1 MYSCAAA
8 SAFWGLPDLWTVI
21 DAAKLLISL
30 DPSADKVPTAT
41 NVPANLGS
49 RPALIV
55 LLAMNNL
62 QTKLLRDCDV
72 LLLHH
77 S

>member
-1 MYSCAAA
+1 MS
-8 SAFWGLPDLWTVI
+8 PQ
-21 DAAKLLISL
+21 
-30 DPSADKVPTAT
+30 PPADKHPVAT

-55 LLAMNNL
+55 LLAMNSFKS
-62 QTKLLRDCDV
+62 KLLIMCDV

-77 S
+77 CWLQPAGDKKILPTAISGSR